1 MGKCQYN
8 QCLMTYKKADF
19 IPFPVDSDRVIA
31 NLEAAYDQWVDA
43 RRQLASMPVSMY
55 WKTVGGV
62 EYLGVKLNSNSAGT
76 TGGVRSPETE
86 AEYNQFHS
94 EKDALK
100 RRVSTAD
107 ELIADRSGQYR
118 SLRLPVLA
126 DRQGEL
132 LRALDLEG
140 LLRNDLLVVGTNAFC
155 AYELL
160 CAVKFP
166 VGNEETEDFDLAWC
180 RGTKVSLAATSPGA
194 STERKSLLSALQT
207 VDSSY
212 RVNPKK
218 RYQAIND
225 DGYEVELLAAP
236 SLAPLPRSEAFEPM
250 FSLFEQE
257 WLLRG
262 RPVAFVVATVRRRS
276 CPVYVPDP
284 RWMALHKLWLSTK
297 PQRSESKKPKDKRQG
312 EVLLD
317 ACRFFLRDNYPMDLD
332 FVLDLPGELRDV
344 FDEWATRSGYDPTNP
359 DDGDS
364 GPPTGPSS
372 ESSRRFR
379 R

>member
-1 MGKCQYN
+1 
-8 QCLMTYKKADF
+8 MTYKKVDF
-19 IPFPVDSDRVIA
+19 IPFPADADRVIA

-94 EKDALK
+94 EKDTLK
-100 RRVSTAD
+100 RRVSIAD
-107 ELIADRSGQYR
+107 ELIAERSGQYR
-118 SLRLPVLA
+118 ALRLPVLA

-166 VGNEETEDFDLAWC
+166 AGNEETEAFDLAWC
-180 RGTKVSLAATSPGA
+180 RGTNVSLASTSPDA
-194 STERKSLLSALQT
+194 STERKSLLSALRA

-212 RVNPKK
+212 KVNPRK
-218 RYQAIND
+218 RYQAING
-225 DGYEVELLAAP
+225 DGYQVELLAAP
-236 SLAPLPRSEAFEPM
+236 SLAPLPKSEAFEPM

-262 RPVAFVVATVRRRS
+262 RPVAFVVATVRRRA

-344 FDEWATRSGYDPTNP
+344 FNEWAARSGYDAANP
-359 DDGDS
+359 GDGDS
-364 GPPTGPSS
+364 GPPAGPSS